1 MVTVISNARVFDGER
16 VLDEQT
22 VVVDRQRIDTI
33 GGGTPAGATVVDARG
48 GTLLPGLI
56 DAHTHTSL
64 DSLRFALA
72 FGVTTELEMQ
82 GHWTAQ
88 ERREVAERDDVADVR
103 SAGLSITPPGGHP
116 SEIVPAQV
124 NSRPGEEEQPFPFTT
139 GPEHAAE
146 IIAERA
152 AGGSDYIKIMV
163 EDGTVFGHPDLPYIS
178 DEVLTTAVKE
188 AHRHRLMAITHAFTL
203 DATRR
208 SIDAGVDGL
217 AHLFIDRP
225 HTPAIVAAVAASG
238 AFVTPTLVSMGPLTL
253 MRKPGLYVALKRD
266 GALVPGQTIT
276 VTALGGLWSTT
287 ITDGGPSDRTYDGAQ
302 DPADGTFHLR
312 LPVTSQYSVC
322 ATTSPQW
329 GWEAD
334 CVGVGAQLYFIEYA
348 ATLTY
353 QQKWYVPKF

>member
-33 GGGTPAGATVVDARG
+33 GGGTPAGATVVDACG

-146 IIAERA
+146 
-152 AGGSDYIKIMV
+152 AGEGA
-163 EDGTVFGHPDLPYIS
+163 GPAG
-178 DEVLTTAVKE
+178 
-188 AHRHRLMAITHAFTL
+188 
-203 DATRR
+203 RR
-208 SIDAGVDGL
+208 DGL
-217 AHLFIDRP
+217 GHERTSMASVGDRP
-225 HTPAIVAAVAASG
+225 WAAWSRRASSASSARIVPEMRPPKSTIARSQARRISGSSEVNSRTDAPWAAISRSSA
-238 AFVTPTLVSMGPLTL
+238 
-253 MRKPGLYVALKRD
+253 
-266 GALVPGQTIT
+266 
-276 VTALGGLWSTT
+276 
-287 ITDGGPSDRTYDGAQ
+287 
-302 DPADGTFHLR
+302 
-312 LPVTSQYSVC
+312 
-322 ATTSPQW
+322 
-329 GWEAD
+329 
-334 CVGVGAQLYFIEYA
+334 
-348 ATLTY
+348 
-353 QQKWYVPKF
+353 

>member
-48 GTLLPGLI
+48 GTLLLGLI

-225 HTPAIVAAVAASG
+225 HTPAIVATVAASG
-238 AFVTPTLVSMGPLTL
+238 AFVTPTLGVAASVMG
-253 MRKPGLYVALKRD
+253 KGE
-266 GALVPGQTIT
+266 GAVFGADDRVRSRLDEPRPSS
-276 VTALGGLWSTT
+276 ST
-287 ITDGGPSDRTYDGAQ
+287 R
-302 DPADGTFHLR
+302 
-312 LPVTSQYSVC
+312 
-322 ATTSPQW
+322 
-329 GWEAD
+329 
-334 CVGVGAQLYFIEYA
+334 
-348 ATLTY
+348 
-353 QQKWYVPKF
+353 